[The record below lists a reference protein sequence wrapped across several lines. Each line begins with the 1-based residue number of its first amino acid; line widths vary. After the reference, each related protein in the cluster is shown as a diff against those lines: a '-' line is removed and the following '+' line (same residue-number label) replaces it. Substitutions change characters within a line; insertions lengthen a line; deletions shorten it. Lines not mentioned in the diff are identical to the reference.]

1 MDGNYQSYVNRVVQ
15 MTLPANY
22 KQQLKN
28 IQSSPKFIDGKPVE
42 FPGYSV
48 ITPPY
53 AEENYNREFYQNLQL
68 IASRLME
75 ELGDDFFLG
84 LPPESFHLTLAD
96 LIWEK
101 IYLNT
106 VKENPDF
113 DNILISEM
121 AKIFQ
126 EYESSLVNNQSL
138 ELEVIGLSIFPR
150 AVAVCLAPTESSYE
164 PIIKLRQLI
173 YQNEQ
178 IINLGIEQQ
187 YDFSA
192 HVTLGYFDKID
203 DNLDLD
209 KIESIVK
216 EINDLCLEN
225 TAPIFKL
232 KEFELRKFTNMVNY
246 IREPEWATIKLN

>member
-42 FPGYSV
+42 FPGYSI
-48 ITPPY
+48 ITPPN
-53 AEENYNREFYQNLQL
+53 AEENYNQEFYQHLQL
-68 IASRLME
+68 IATRLTE
-75 ELGDDFFLG
+75 DLGSDFFLS
-84 LPPESFHLTLAD
+84 LPSESFHLTLAD

-101 IYLNT
+101 TYLNA
-106 VKENPDF
+106 VKENSDF
-113 DNILISEM
+113 DNILISEI
-121 AKIFQ
+121 AKIFK
-126 EYESSLVNNQSL
+126 EYEYSIPNDQPL

-150 AVAVCLAPTESSYE
+150 AIAVCLAPTEASYE

-178 IINLGIEQQ
+178 IINLGIGQH
-187 YDFSA
+187 YDFIA

-203 DNLDLD
+203 ENIDLNN
-209 KIESIVK
+209 IESIIK
-216 EINDLCLEN
+216 EVNDLWLEN
-225 TAPIFKL
+225 TAPIFIL
-232 KEFELRKFTNMVNY
+232 KEFELRKFTDMINY
-246 IREPEWATIKLN
+246 IRQPEWATIKLN